1 MFAIKIQRVLYITLA
16 WIWIAKKVSMN
27 VLNSDLLK
35 LLFGLVFDGVF
46 FKVKFLPC
54 GILMVF
60 VPCLRATVNFL
71 SKIHVFRSGKIW
83 KCWSFCCFVKARKAR
98 KNLCSMWSYHNPET
112 NCQSWRE
119 GCVESESVTEK
130 QWCFVGRHW
139 ESHLWEKWSV
149 IEWILINVLIVQ
161 CMIYVNRR
169 FWWLSH

>member
-35 LLFGLVFDGVF
+35 LLFGLVFDGFF

-60 VPCLRATVNFL
+60 VPCLRATVNIL

-83 KCWSFCCFVKARKAR
+83 KCWSFCSMLFCKSKESQKKPLFHVKLPQPRDKLSELKRRLCGIWKCYRETVMFCWQTLGKPSVRKMVSYWM
-98 KNLCSMWSYHNPET
+98 NLN
-112 NCQSWRE
+112 
-119 GCVESESVTEK
+119 
-130 QWCFVGRHW
+130 
-139 ESHLWEKWSV
+139 
-149 IEWILINVLIVQ
+149 
-161 CMIYVNRR
+161 
-169 FWWLSH
+169 